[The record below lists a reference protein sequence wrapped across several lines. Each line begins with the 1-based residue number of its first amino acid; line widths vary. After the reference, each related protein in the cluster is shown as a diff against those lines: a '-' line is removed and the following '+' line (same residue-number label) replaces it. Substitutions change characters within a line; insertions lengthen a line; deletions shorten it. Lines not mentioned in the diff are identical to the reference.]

1 MHTINTRIITIGM
14 TIVMKCAFY
23 RPSSHVTCALNQNM
37 APLQVHH
44 LVPPNIPT
52 RKFTLKQHTLF
63 QKVLFVNQK
72 VDSVTALRHRIA
84 IIPIHTFSAP
94 LLGPNYKPQTEKGD
108 PRKSLN

>member
-1 MHTINTRIITIGM
+1 MYTINARIITIGM

-37 APLQVHH
+37 AALQVHH

-63 QKVLFVNQK
+63 
-72 VDSVTALRHRIA
+72 
-84 IIPIHTFSAP
+84 HT
-94 LLGPNYKPQTEKGD
+94 
-108 PRKSLN
+108 RKFYL